1 MRETGRPRV
10 TFGSTGESSEVA
22 AKAGRLFVI
31 DERDES
37 RVPFLRGILTRSIQ
51 DSGLPFSDAYRLAG
65 EIRDGLGDHIE
76 IRANELRVLVSERLR
91 GLGLETEANRY
102 MSPRDERESIHVRSR
117 SGDLSP
123 FSRGLLTQSLE
134 ICAITRDEMYSVA
147 GEVEALLVPGPNLG
161 VSSADVGQTTAR
173 TLRRRFGAE
182 VAGRY
187 VRWVDFNRSGE
198 PLVLLIGGT
207 TGCGKSTLSALLAH
221 RLGIVRTQSTDIL
234 REVMR
239 LLVPV
244 KLMPSLHESSYGA
257 YKVLPR
263 WLGPGDVL
271 VEPHMLDGYLMQAD
285 EVSIAVEGVYRRA
298 IREQLSLI
306 LEGVH
311 IHPSLQ
317 KRLEKRG
324 EGVVV
329 SVVLAALKK
338 KRLKK
343 QLTGRSQLIKA
354 RRAEPYL
361 DYLDEIWQL
370 QTFLLSEADRHGV
383 PIVLNSSPEES
394 VRQVV
399 QHVADA
405 LVGRFSDDEKAVFQ
419 PH

>member
-1 MRETGRPRV
+1 M
-10 TFGSTGESSEVA
+10 A

-51 DSGLPFSDAYRLAG
+51 DSGVPFNDAYRLAG
-65 EIRDGLGDHIE
+65 EIRDGLGDRIE
-76 IRANELRVLVSERLR
+76 VRSNELRSLVSERLR
-91 GLGLETEANRY
+91 AMGHDAEAVRY
-102 MSPRDERESIHVRSR
+102 MTPRDERTSIHVRSR
-117 SGDLSP
+117 NGDLAP

-147 GEVEALLVPGPNLG
+147 AEVEASLAPGPQLT
-161 VSSADVGQTTAR
+161 VTSADVGQTAAR
-173 TLRRRFGAE
+173 TLRRRFGAD

-207 TGCGKSTLSALLAH
+207 TGCGKSTLSAMLAH

-239 LLVPV
+239 LLIPV

-271 VEPHMLDGYLMQAD
+271 VEPHMLDGYLMQAE
-285 EVSIAVEGVYRRA
+285 EVSVAVEGVYRRA
-298 IREQLSLI
+298 IREQLSLV

-311 IHPSLQ
+311 IHPALQ

-324 EGVVV
+324 EGIVV

-343 QLTGRSQLIKA
+343 QLTGRGQLIKA

-361 DYLDEIWQL
+361 DFLDEIWQL

-394 VRQVV
+394 VRQVI

-405 LVGRFSDDEKAVFQ
+405 LVGRFSDDENAVFQ